1 MHVSLSAASSFP
13 TQSFL
18 SHLIPP
24 LSQANTNMSCFVH
37 FAISSSHHTLSSI
50 KFPPKVL
57 RFFLSQT
64 HKTQSHHNLGPSLIS
79 DTNPPFHAHTH
90 THTLFVSNS
99 PPVHKVIISPPMRSL
114 SAIMLKTI
122 LLTEHINTIDIN
134 QTIYETNI
142 PPRNTNN
149 TI

>member
-57 RFFLSQT
+57 SFFLSQT
-64 HKTQSHHNLGPSLIS
+64 HTHRNTQ
-79 DTNPPFHAHTH
+79 THTH
-90 THTLFVSNS
+90 THTPHCKFTLVSKFLLINVNDS
-99 PPVHKVIISPPMRSL
+99 PTAVFHCL
-114 SAIMLKTI
+114 AF
-122 LLTEHINTIDIN
+122 
-134 QTIYETNI
+134 
-142 PPRNTNN
+142 
-149 TI
+149 